1 MSEERE
7 LVKKRGSFKGRL
19 TAFISYLDVSCD
31 KQLTSCEVK
40 ELQLR
45 MGRIESLYE
54 QYDEVQLRLECMV
67 EDVKAQFS
75 ERAEFESQYYKAL
88 SRSQELLSKYT
99 NDDKES
105 FLRDRAVLLET
116 LDLKFNTINS
126 TQNKPSSH
134 SNKIKSTSMVVSQN
148 SPSSSTDIN
157 KLCPHCKGD
166 HVLSSCSQ
174 FLALSID
181 ARLKLIPNYK
191 VCYNCFHTGHFANR
205 CRKPG
210 CKVCKRRHNT
220 LIHSDNK
227 GASTSRDNNVA
238 HSSTPHSIRTSSP
251 TDAVARTNVT
261 ANNLTLAADVVGSS
275 CGERKQHCGGVL
287 LSTALIKLCD
297 QYDRQ
302 HIVRALLDSGSTSCF
317 MTEHLCKR
325 LNLDA
330 CQVNGSVYGINNV
343 SSRVGKMCHIKMTS
357 LDNSYSS
364 KFYCFVLP
372 SLTGVVPC
380 REVDISDLNI
390 PGDICLA
397 DPTFYKPSE
406 VDILIG
412 ADLFWD
418 LVGSQTIRLGVGKP
432 VLCQTVLGWIV
443 SGPVTY
449 RNGSKSADIVCNFTQ
464 SDSSSVDNFNKI
476 HTDLVKFWNLEEVNS
491 QSSNYLPEEKLC
503 EEHFVKNTTRL
514 DSGHFC
520 VRIPLKQSPS
530 VLAEIIIHDFYVDD
544 LLTGADD
551 IHELEFIRAKVTNAL
566 ASACMPLRKW
576 RSNVPE
582 LVHGDSH
589 PDRQEPCRPTI
600 SWHGY

>member
-1 MSEERE
+1 MGRLHSVPNMSEERE

-105 FLRDRAVLLET
+105 LDNVTYREWEQHKGRLDKETIITFDAFMQFLRDRAVLLET

-330 CQVNGSVYGINNV
+330 CQHLVETFFGI
-343 SSRVGKMCHIKMTS
+343 T
-357 LDNSYSS
+357 
-364 KFYCFVLP
+364 
-372 SLTGVVPC
+372 
-380 REVDISDLNI
+380 
-390 PGDICLA
+390 
-397 DPTFYKPSE
+397 
-406 VDILIG
+406 
-412 ADLFWD
+412 
-418 LVGSQTIRLGVGKP
+418 
-432 VLCQTVLGWIV
+432 
-443 SGPVTY
+443 
-449 RNGSKSADIVCNFTQ
+449 
-464 SDSSSVDNFNKI
+464 
-476 HTDLVKFWNLEEVNS
+476 
-491 QSSNYLPEEKLC
+491 
-503 EEHFVKNTTRL
+503 
-514 DSGHFC
+514 
-520 VRIPLKQSPS
+520 
-530 VLAEIIIHDFYVDD
+530 
-544 LLTGADD
+544 
-551 IHELEFIRAKVTNAL
+551 
-566 ASACMPLRKW
+566 
-576 RSNVPE
+576 
-582 LVHGDSH
+582 
-589 PDRQEPCRPTI
+589 
-600 SWHGY
+600 

>member
-105 FLRDRAVLLET
+105 
-116 LDLKFNTINS
+116 
-126 TQNKPSSH
+126 
-134 SNKIKSTSMVVSQN
+134 
-148 SPSSSTDIN
+148 
-157 KLCPHCKGD
+157 
-166 HVLSSCSQ
+166 
-174 FLALSID
+174 
-181 ARLKLIPNYK
+181 
-191 VCYNCFHTGHFANR
+191 
-205 CRKPG
+205 
-210 CKVCKRRHNT
+210 RRHNT

-343 SSRVGKMCHIKMTS
+343 SSRV
-357 LDNSYSS
+357 
-364 KFYCFVLP
+364 
-372 SLTGVVPC
+372 
-380 REVDISDLNI
+380 
-390 PGDICLA
+390 
-397 DPTFYKPSE
+397 
-406 VDILIG
+406 
-412 ADLFWD
+412 
-418 LVGSQTIRLGVGKP
+418 
-432 VLCQTVLGWIV
+432 
-443 SGPVTY
+443 
-449 RNGSKSADIVCNFTQ
+449 
-464 SDSSSVDNFNKI
+464 
-476 HTDLVKFWNLEEVNS
+476 DLVKFWNLEEVNS
-491 QSSNYLPEEKLC
+491 QSSKYLPEEKLC

-514 DSGHFC
+514 DGGHFC

-530 VLAEIIIHDFYVDD
+530 VLDTKKKTQEIDTTTKIKIIRLKNSIEKLRAKYKKQKYTSAVLIEKLPESSRQFNPLQIKGINKIIIDNLRNTLKNEMNAAKKHKTCSKNSSPLIQLWNN
-544 LLTGADD
+544 LLPV
-551 IHELEFIRAKVTNAL
+551 LESINF
-566 ASACMPLRKW
+566 
-576 RSNVPE
+576 
-582 LVHGDSH
+582 
-589 PDRQEPCRPTI
+589 
-600 SWHGY
+600 